1 MEFIIILFLIA
12 LNSILSM
19 SEIAIIS
26 VKKSRLKHL
35 ADEGNPQAAIALE
48 MAENPNRFFSTV
60 QVGITLIGILTGAFS
75 GVTLSAPFSRF
86 LMFLHIPEAIATTL
100 AFSIVIVIVT
110 YLSLVIGELVPK
122 RMGMTFAERIALIV
136 AQPMLS
142 FSQLAY
148 PFIEVLTRSTDTVM
162 RMLNI
167 RTKKKLPVS
176 EEEVRMLIKEGA
188 QMGVFEAAE
197 KNIVEKVLNIG
208 DAKVT
213 ALMHARSKIIWLD
226 INSSEHDITETVLKH
241 QYSYFPVSDGELDN
255 IIGILRTDAF
265 LAERIENKG
274 TPLNLKSMLHKP
286 VLIPENKKVLDML
299 ELFKR
304 MRIHQGIIIDEY
316 GTVEGIITLTDI
328 LESIVG
334 DLPDVNEQED
344 TQIKKRSKNSW
355 YVDGLVSTT
364 DFKEYFELDD
374 LPDEDDEIYNT
385 IGGFLMNAL
394 ERIPTTGDT
403 VAIDGYTLEVADMD
417 GARVDKIIVLKG

>member
-148 PFIEVLTRSTDTVM
+148 PFIEV
-162 RMLNI
+162 
-167 RTKKKLPVS
+167 
-176 EEEVRMLIKEGA
+176 
-188 QMGVFEAAE
+188 
-197 KNIVEKVLNIG
+197 
-208 DAKVT
+208 
-213 ALMHARSKIIWLD
+213 
-226 INSSEHDITETVLKH
+226 
-241 QYSYFPVSDGELDN
+241 
-255 IIGILRTDAF
+255 
-265 LAERIENKG
+265 
-274 TPLNLKSMLHKP
+274 
-286 VLIPENKKVLDML
+286 
-299 ELFKR
+299 
-304 MRIHQGIIIDEY
+304 
-316 GTVEGIITLTDI
+316 
-328 LESIVG
+328 
-334 DLPDVNEQED
+334 
-344 TQIKKRSKNSW
+344 
-355 YVDGLVSTT
+355 
-364 DFKEYFELDD
+364 
-374 LPDEDDEIYNT
+374 
-385 IGGFLMNAL
+385 
-394 ERIPTTGDT
+394 
-403 VAIDGYTLEVADMD
+403 
-417 GARVDKIIVLKG
+417 